1 MSTGATQRSAE
12 GTLAPKVT
20 MGMPVYNGE
29 QFVEAAL
36 RSVLAQTFADFEVLI
51 SDNASTDRTGEICR
65 DYAARDARIRYTRNE
80 VNLGFCRN
88 QNSVY
93 QRARGAYFLLTHHD
107 DIRSPDYLERTVPV
121 LDADPTV
128 VVCYTQTRDIDEH
141 DQPLPRRDP
150 LLRFDSRDLRE
161 RFRDVIRMD
170 HICEP
175 DFGLTRTDVLRTTCL
190 HGDYADSDRVLLAE
204 LALHG
209 RFHRIPEYLFFRR
222 AHTGQSTSVAPD
234 RQSRTVWFDPQKY
247 QGKLLFPHFR
257 EFREY
262 LAAVARAPIRIAD
275 RLWCMGEMVRWLGTN
290 RRRLQSDL
298 DHAGR
303 QLLRPLYYALL
314 GRSR

>member
-1 MSTGATQRSAE
+1 VTQRSAAD
-12 GTLAPKVT
+12 TTPAPKVT
-20 MGMPVYNGE
+20 LGMPVYNGE
-29 QFVEAAL
+29 QFVEAAV
-36 RSVLAQTFADFEVLI
+36 RSLLAQTFGDFELLI

-65 DYAARDARIRYTRNE
+65 DYAARDPRIRYTRNE
-80 VNLGFCRN
+80 INLGFCRN

-93 QRARGAYFLLTHHD
+93 KRARGTYFLLTHHD
-107 DIRSPDYLERTVPV
+107 DIRSPEYLERTVPV
-121 LDADPTV
+121 LDADPTII
-128 VVCYTQTRDIDEH
+128 VCYTHTRDIDVN

-150 LLRFDSRDLRE
+150 PLRFDSLDLRE

-170 HICEP
+170 HLCEP
-175 DFGLTRTDVLRTTCL
+175 DFGLTRMDVLRRTHL

-204 LALHG
+204 MALHG

-234 RQSRTVWFDPQKY
+234 RHSRTVWFDPHKH

-262 LAAVARAPIRIAD
+262 LAAVSRAPLGLAD
-275 RLWCMGEMVRWLGTN
+275 RMWCRGEMVRWLVKN
-290 RRRLQSDL
+290 RWRLQSDL

-303 QLLRPLYYALL
+303 RLLRPLYYALT
-314 GRSR
+314 GRTR